1 MAIRVVRLGAPRVR
15 GKGLR
20 VGTVRRP
27 PRGVPK
33 AEYASRDFYDVWLP
47 ELAPSEALVKQ
58 ALEASDEKAWQAFTR
73 RFRAEMRRSEKLRL
87 LTLLAS
93 LSHTTNF
100 SVGCYCVDESRCHRS
115 VLRALFV
122 EAGADMTG

>member
-1 MAIRVVRLGAPRVR
+1 
-15 GKGLR
+15 
-20 VGTVRRP
+20 
-27 PRGVPK
+27 
-33 AEYASRDFYDVWLP
+33 LP

-122 EAGADMTG
+122 EAGADMTE